1 VTGMSDRPLELAL
14 GPCFFNWSADRLRDF
29 YARIAD
35 EAPLERVYLGEVVCG
50 KRAPLTDELWPEV
63 RARLERAGKT
73 VVTSLPALAITERER
88 RTAAQTAARADH
100 VEIND
105 LSALGERTD
114 GPFAVGPFVNVYNEA
129 TLALLRDRGGESW
142 CPPVEL
148 ALADVATV
156 AAAVPEV
163 AVELFAFGRLPLALS
178 ARCHHARAHGRA
190 KEGCRYL
197 CGSDDD
203 GLDVATLDDRPVL
216 AVNGLQTLSH
226 GVQLATLAPE
236 RLAAA
241 GVRRLRLSPHGVD
254 MVAVASTFRAL
265 LDGALT
271 SPTAAAR
278 LEALGLPGAACDGSL
293 IGEAGWK
300 RLAV

>member
-1 VTGMSDRPLELAL
+1 MTTDRLELAL
-14 GPCFFNWSADRLRDF
+14 GPCFFNWPKDRLRDF
-29 YARIAD
+29 YAAIAD
-35 EAPLERVYLGEVVCG
+35 EAPVDRVYLGEVVCG
-50 KRAPLTDELWPEV
+50 KRAAFTDKLWPEV
-63 RARLERAGKT
+63 IERLERAGKK
-73 VVTSLPALAITERER
+73 VVTSLLALPITSRDRWTTTEK
-88 RTAAQTAARADH
+88 AKKAVH

-105 LSALGERTD
+105 LGALGDRAD

-148 ALADVATV
+148 PLPDVAAI

-163 AVELFAFGRLPLALS
+163 AVELFAFGRAPLALS

-190 KEGCRYL
+190 KEGCRYV
-197 CGSDDD
+197 CAGDGD
-203 GLDVATLDDRPVL
+203 GLAVTTLDDRPVL

-226 GVQLATLAPE
+226 GVRLATLAPE
-236 RLAAA
+236 RLAES

-254 MVAVASTFRAL
+254 MVEVASTFRAL

-271 SPTAAAR
+271 PDEAAR
-278 LEALGLPGAACDGSL
+278 RVEAIELPGEPCDGYVD
-293 IGEAGWK
+293 GGPGWK
-300 RLAV
+300 RLEV